1 MRAEDTGPVVPPTGN
16 FAGISP
22 GNRRALQRLGG
33 RLAGPFR
40 IAEAAE
46 ALGIDVER
54 ARRLL
59 RDLAAG
65 GWVVRVRRGLYA
77 NVPLDAERPDEWVVD
92 PWLVAD
98 RLFEPCYVGGWSALE
113 QWGFTEQVFRDVA
126 VVTSRVVRD
135 RHPEVQGTR
144 FRVKVV
150 RADRMFGLSPAWRG
164 RAKARVSDPHHTVA
178 DVLDD
183 PAFGGGIRHVAAAV
197 AAYFEGASRGVED
210 GRRGGVRRDDDRLL
224 DAVERVGN
232 RAGYKRLGFLVERL
246 GIAAPSMVRACLD
259 RRSAGLCKLDPS
271 VEAAGRV
278 LRRWRLR
285 VNAEIPGPESRA

>member
-1 MRAEDTGPVVPPTGN
+1 MRGEVTGSNGS

-22 GNRRALQRLGG
+22 GNRRALQRLGSG
-33 RLAGPFR
+33 LAGPFR
-40 IAEAAE
+40 VAEAAG
-46 ALGIDVER
+46 ALDVDQER

-65 GWVVRVRRGLYA
+65 GWVVRVCRGLYA
-77 NVPLDAERPDEWVVD
+77 TVPLDAERPDEWVVD

-113 QWGFTEQVFRDVA
+113 HWGLTEQVFRDVA

-135 RHPEVQGTR
+135 RHPQVQDTR

-150 RADRMFGLSPAWRG
+150 RPQRLFGIRPAWRG
-164 RAKARVSDPHHTVA
+164 RAKASVSDPHHAVA

-197 AAYFEGASRGVED
+197 AAYFD
-210 GRRGGVRRDDDRLL
+210 GTRRDDGLL
-224 DAVERVGN
+224 LEAVERVGN
-232 RAGYKRLGFLVERL
+232 RSGYKRLGFLVEQL
-246 GIAAPSMVRACLD
+246 GLDAPSVVRAC
-259 RRSAGLCKLDPS
+259 RERMSAGLSRLDPS
-271 VEAAGRV
+271 IEGRGRV

-285 VNAEIPGPESRA
+285 VNAEVAGPGSEP